1 MKLNLFKVEKE
12 NAMDLVVDLEDS
24 GYEMEANHE
33 DEHGCVMLYLKKNH
47 SENQGWLVYYKI
59 YWAKIYL
66 ITSQKIWEVNRYPAH
81 SSLRRMN
88 TPMLLPMDKHILWF
102 VSIVIKILV

>member
-1 MKLNLFKVEKE
+1 MPLKLNLFKVEKE

-47 SENQGWLVYYKI
+47 SENQGNEHFNMFCTCWLR
-59 YWAKIYL
+59 
-66 ITSQKIWEVNRYPAH
+66 NFFP
-81 SSLRRMN
+81 
-88 TPMLLPMDKHILWF
+88 F
-102 VSIVIKILV
+102 